1 MVNADD
7 LKSSGPRPC
16 RFDSCPGHQ
25 SIEAESSIDPR
36 ESDLPHSLAMAQRQK
51 VLILYLTDS
60 SLDSRVI
67 AWAQYDG
74 SGEQTH
80 MSGDSSEPLY
90 ASGLDALRDGW
101 RLFQFAPLRPEPAG
115 AEYTTSYLKYEFA
128 FEQWVELS

>member
-25 SIEAESSIDPR
+25 CIALEPTIDPR
-36 ESDLPHSLAMAQRQK
+36 ESDLPHLFAMAKRQK

-60 SLDSRVI
+60 SLDSKVV

-80 MSGDSSEPLY
+80 MSGDSSEPPY
-90 ASGLDALRDGW
+90 ESGLAALRDGW

-128 FEQWVELS
+128 FEQFLECS